1 MSTLAGM
8 LEELRQ
14 LPEYLIPSLGLSCS
28 PSSLKL
34 RPSLLDLADR
44 FASCTGWSYNKP
56 FIAWALKQEWRS
68 CLPVPLV
75 FLGIDSP
82 LESRSN
88 GV

>member
-34 RPSLLDLADR
+34 RPSLLELAER
-44 FASCTGWSYNKP
+44 FDGFTGWGFDKP
-56 FIAWALKQEWRS
+56 FIAWALKQEWRG

-75 FLGIDSP
+75 FLAKV
-82 LESRSN
+82 R
-88 GV
+88 